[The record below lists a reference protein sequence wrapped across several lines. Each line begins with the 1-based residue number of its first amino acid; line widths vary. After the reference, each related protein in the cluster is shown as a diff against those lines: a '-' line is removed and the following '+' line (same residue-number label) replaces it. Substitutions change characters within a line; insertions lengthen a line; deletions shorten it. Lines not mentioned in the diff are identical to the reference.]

1 MLCYT
6 TVLQCMP
13 IKSYIINQICTSAT
27 SNLDHSEARND
38 QGRRVKQEFK
48 MNVMKLLRFG
58 LPKIMFFLPFVR
70 KGDF

>member
-1 MLCYT
+1 MQQLNWCAVDELVVLCG
-6 TVLQCMP
+6 
-13 IKSYIINQICTSAT
+13 AF
-27 SNLDHSEARND
+27 DHSEARND